1 MFNEADILARLQNG
15 ESVDA
20 IANELTAI
28 INKANTTYEDQKAKE
43 AAKQAKLAEM
53 QAIQKEVK
61 LNELADIMEVFAEWL
76 KAYYD
81 VSDETLAHYT
91 PEVIL
96 DLIDSCYD
104 YVKAIADL
112 GKLVAEKPTMKQP
125 CNKTSWVK
133 KTSPDETLGSFL
145 KSMGW

>member
-43 AAKQAKLAEM
+43 AAEKAKLAEM

-76 KAYYD
+76 KDYYD
-81 VSDETLAHYT
+81 VSDEILAHYT
-91 PEVIL
+91 PEVIM

-104 YVKAIADL
+104 YAKAVADL
-112 GKLVAEKPTMKQP
+112 SKLVAEKPTIKQP
-125 CNKTSWVK
+125 CNKTVCVK
-133 KTSPDETLGSFL
+133 KADPDVTLGSFL